1 MSDVKDLEK
10 MSLSEAPAVG
20 GGEEEDVVNPWE
32 VSTQSAK
39 GVDYDKLIS
48 KSLL

>member
-1 MSDVKDLEK
+1 MSDPKEMEK
-10 MSLSEAPAVG
+10 MSLKDDDPAG
-20 GGEEEDVVNPWE
+20 DDEEEDVVNPWE

-48 KSLL
+48 KIV